1 MSDEPNG
8 VYISL
13 RDIYDELVKV
23 KESVQSLANN
33 VDSSKDIQ
41 KDQEER
47 IRGLERWRYGLT
59 VSAALG
65 IISLILTVIQTL
77 GGLK

>member
-23 KESVQSLANN
+23 KDSVQYLANG